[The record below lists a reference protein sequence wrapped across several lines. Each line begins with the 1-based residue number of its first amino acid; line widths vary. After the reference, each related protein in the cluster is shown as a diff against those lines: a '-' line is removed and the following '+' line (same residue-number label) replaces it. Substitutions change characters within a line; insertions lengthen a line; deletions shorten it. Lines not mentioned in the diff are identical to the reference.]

1 MERKIIIHSYIEDT
15 DIAVNCVAR
24 ALSNKRLFEN
34 GYEPVFVFYHNG
46 RALVV
51 ASFNN
56 KNSIRFNVY
65 YDERQG
71 E

>member
-1 MERKIIIHSYIEDT
+1 MKKIIIHSYIEDT
-15 DIAVNCVAR
+15 AIAVNCVAR
-24 ALSNKRLFEN
+24 AIHKNEHLFEN
-34 GYEPVFVFYHNG
+34 GYEPIFTFNHNDKE
-46 RALVV
+46 LIV

-65 YDERQG
+65 YGERQG

>member
-1 MERKIIIHSYIEDT
+1 MKKIIIHSYIEDT

-24 ALSNKRLFEN
+24 AIHKNEHLFEN
-34 GYEPVFVFYHNG
+34 GYEPIFTFNYNDKE
-46 RALVV
+46 LIV
-51 ASFNN
+51 ANFNN

-65 YDERQG
+65 YGERQG

>member
-1 MERKIIIHSYIEDT
+1 MKKIIIHSYIEDT
-15 DIAVNCVAR
+15 AIAVNCAAR
-24 ALSNKRLFEN
+24 AIYKNEHFFED
-34 GYEPVFVFYHNG
+34 GYEPIFTFNHNDKE
-46 RALVV
+46 LVV

-65 YDERQG
+65 YGEKQG